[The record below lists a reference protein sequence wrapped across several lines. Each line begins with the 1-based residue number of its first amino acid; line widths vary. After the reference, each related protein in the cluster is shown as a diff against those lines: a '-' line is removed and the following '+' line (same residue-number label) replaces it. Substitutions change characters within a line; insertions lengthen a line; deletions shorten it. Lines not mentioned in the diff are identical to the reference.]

1 VHATPRAEAAQQGK
15 ESQMDN
21 PSHSDSRASNILAS
35 QHRSI
40 EHLFLSS
47 TTDPEAVDASMYDE
61 FRSKLLRHIA
71 IEENIVLPLLR
82 KHLRGG
88 FPMELQLRMEHDA
101 LAALCVLPP
110 SPEVLYSMHSLLIR
124 HDRLEEAHGTLYD
137 LFDDCVRREP
147 ENIAEHIATFRQSAT
162 PRYINNPLALE
173 YARRAIARAGYDQS
187 ELIEEGRAARESD
200 SHGNRLFP
208 DSGQR

>member
-1 VHATPRAEAAQQGK
+1 
-15 ESQMDN
+15 MDN
-21 PSHSDSRASNILAS
+21 SSLSDSGASNILAA
-35 QHRSI
+35 QHRRI
-40 EHLFLSS
+40 EQLFL
-47 TTDPEAVDASMYDE
+47 DASADPGSVNVPIYDE
-61 FRSKLLRHIA
+61 FRKTLLRHIA

-110 SPEVLYSMHSLLIR
+110 TIEVLFSLHALLIR

-137 LFDDCVRREP
+137 LFDDCVRRETDNIP
-147 ENIAEHIATFRQSAT
+147 EQIATFRETAT
-162 PRYINNPLALE
+162 PRYINNPLAIE
-173 YARRAIARAGYDQS
+173 YARRAIARAGYDQNA
-187 ELIEEGRAARESD
+187 LMEEGKAARDSD
-200 SHGNRLFP
+200 SHRNRLSP